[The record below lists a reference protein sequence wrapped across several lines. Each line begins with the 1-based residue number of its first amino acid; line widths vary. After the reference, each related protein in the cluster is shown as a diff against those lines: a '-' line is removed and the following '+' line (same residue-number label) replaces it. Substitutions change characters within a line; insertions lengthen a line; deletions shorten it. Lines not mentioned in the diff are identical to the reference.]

1 MGRFMNRWNTQQ
13 AINNSDQYP
22 LAIQTGRVTGVG
34 ETEEGFPCL
43 LLMAEG
49 RRIEIPYYEA
59 ITLPANLEDEG
70 HSLARRYLSKMIGA
84 EIDYIITEDRVHIAR
99 ASRKAAMRVRQQ
111 QEMLGRGEKGFILK
125 NGQIV
130 DARVI
135 VVMKDT
141 AILEVAGVETVVPK
155 EQFSW
160 RSVRNLYHLLKTGMT
175 IPVKLIELSA
185 HSITV
190 SPREAIPSAFDT
202 YSQMFPEGTRCV
214 GTVTGIIPYRYFVT
228 LQPELVC
235 LCKLHDDL
243 VDHPPAMDGQVQII
257 ITVQDAENK
266 RLYGTIISV
275 K

>member
-1 MGRFMNRWNTQQ
+1 MNRWNTQQ

-70 HSLARRYLSKMIGA
+70 HSLARRHLSKMIGA
-84 EIDYIITEDRVHIAR
+84 EIDYIITEDHVHTAR

-111 QEMLGRGEKGFILK
+111 REILGRGVNGFILK

-130 DARVI
+130 DARVL
-135 VVMKDT
+135 VVMKDK
-141 AILEVAGVETVVPK
+141 AILEVAGVETTVPK

-160 RSVRNLYHLLKTGMT
+160 KMVRNLYHLLKSGMT
-175 IPVKLIELSA
+175 VPVKLIELSA

-243 VDHPPAMDGQVQII
+243 VDHPPALGGQVQII